1 MGKYLRPVSWET
13 VSEMKIACQRL
24 KKQST
29 REHPIEGSRD
39 WVREELNC
47 DGVEKEDS
55 LNPTRSF
62 EAGVA
67 LRSGGHAFVPP
78 PTLAS
83 TNHFLWAAPRL
94 RM

>member
-1 MGKYLRPVSWET
+1 M
-13 VSEMKIACQRL
+13 
-24 KKQST
+24 
-29 REHPIEGSRD
+29 
-39 WVREELNC
+39 REELNC

-67 LRSGGHAFVPP
+67 LRSGGRAFVPP